1 MAKGQYHINDDN
13 RRLPCSAEHQC
24 KFASNAPHFDTPA
37 EADSWLELEALSR
50 HNYDM
55 ALDTFGEDGL
65 SPEIFE
71 TLGVTPWTLYS
82 RDPEN
87 YPYPGDPAELLEV
100 EPDKPTEVPQE
111 TPKVESTAN
120 LAGTIGNVSFIDI
133 DLNVPSPP
141 AGNAGAAEEP
151 AQPISMAT
159 LEEAIDNFHVVDID
173 IAPPPAPPVETE
185 QPAQEEPAEHGRD
198 SAGWLDP
205 DTGQFA
211 LDFDVSSMRIA
222 RPVYDLDDDRYWEPE
237 TDAERIKEA
246 LAYAGWDEKEVF
258 EVLEWR
264 RNMLEDL
271 EAEGND
277 VSEELKA
284 VEYSPL
290 TWITRNF
297 DKPLDEEEAER
308 AQKVWAETPQG
319 RGRVKMFETIDPL
332 GQDKDEADYGYV
344 VEFDIMSPYL
354 PEDGELL
361 SSLPQVPDGDENY
374 PFREPDAQFAGSVVR
389 EKDNSIT
396 KYLDAD
402 GYIAINVSPNSDTV
416 TQRSAIRRY
425 GSEEDA
431 VMYRAYRWD
440 AQEREQ
446 LRDVYEDLSQD
457 PENAHLELTAPQKD
471 ALNSLRKLQYQSV
484 AVSGVMDYYIR
495 NEQED
500 DKYNAL
506 VALQNRLGIEGDPT
520 DPYFANVIVEGLKSG
535 KYKMASDTLEPTL
548 DDIVPGDPEEDGVTP
563 RLRVLRGRSA
573 RGGSYT
579 DMAQAV
585 ARRSYLPNVST
596 TVNPADVSQAE
607 TLAAAFAGRATAR
620 RESLTYKRS
629 NMQDSS
635 LLNSANGFEEYWW
648 ESDDASRS
656 YDFVMTYKDES
667 GDTRFA
673 YAPQGNRE
681 GTLDVVHLPKEAT
694 FKDADGL
701 EYPDPYFLKA
711 ARAEYFFG
719 GAAFKPG
726 DLENIVVNDDSSTTS
741 KYDLKLW

>member
-1 MAKGQYHINDDN
+1 
-13 RRLPCSAEHQC
+13 
-24 KFASNAPHFDTPA
+24 
-37 EADSWLELEALSR
+37 
-50 HNYDM
+50 
-55 ALDTFGEDGL
+55 
-65 SPEIFE
+65 
-71 TLGVTPWTLYS
+71 
-82 RDPEN
+82 
-87 YPYPGDPAELLEV
+87 
-100 EPDKPTEVPQE
+100 
-111 TPKVESTAN
+111 
-120 LAGTIGNVSFIDI
+120 
-133 DLNVPSPP
+133 
-141 AGNAGAAEEP
+141 
-151 AQPISMAT
+151 
-159 LEEAIDNFHVVDID
+159 
-173 IAPPPAPPVETE
+173 
-185 QPAQEEPAEHGRD
+185 
-198 SAGWLDP
+198 
-205 DTGQFA
+205 
-211 LDFDVSSMRIA
+211 
-222 RPVYDLDDDRYWEPE
+222 
-237 TDAERIKEA
+237 
-246 LAYAGWDEKEVF
+246 
-258 EVLEWR
+258 
-264 RNMLEDL
+264 
-271 EAEGND
+271 
-277 VSEELKA
+277 
-284 VEYSPL
+284 
-290 TWITRNF
+290 
-297 DKPLDEEEAER
+297 
-308 AQKVWAETPQG
+308 
-319 RGRVKMFETIDPL
+319 
-332 GQDKDEADYGYV
+332 
-344 VEFDIMSPYL
+344 
-354 PEDGELL
+354 
-361 SSLPQVPDGDENY
+361 
-374 PFREPDAQFAGSVVR
+374 
-389 EKDNSIT
+389 
-396 KYLDAD
+396 
-402 GYIAINVSPNSDTV
+402 
-416 TQRSAIRRY
+416 
-425 GSEEDA
+425 
-431 VMYRAYRWD
+431 MYRAYRWD

-506 VALQNRLGIEGDPT
+506 VALQSRLGIEGDPT
-520 DPYFANVIVEGLKSG
+520 DPYFSNVIVEGLKSG

-548 DDIVPGDPEEDGVTP
+548 DDIVPGDPGEDGVTP

-585 ARRSYLPNVST
+585 SRRSYLPNVST

-620 RESLTYKRS
+620 QESLTYKRS

-635 LLNSANGFEEYWW
+635 LSNSANGFEEYWW

-673 YAPQGNRE
+673 YAPQGNHE

>member
-24 KFASNAPHFDTPA
+24 KFASNAPHFNTPA
-37 EADSWLELEALSR
+37 EADSWLEIESLSQ

-55 ALDTFGEDGL
+55 AIETFGEDGVP
-65 SPEIFE
+65 PELFE
-71 TLGVTPWTLYS
+71 TLGITPWTLYS

-87 YPYPGDPAELLEV
+87 YPYPGDPAELVTDEAE
-100 EPDKPTEVPQE
+100 EPAGASQE
-111 TPKVESTAN
+111 APKVESTATLTN
-120 LAGTIGNVSFIDI
+120 SIGNVSFIDI
-133 DLNVPSPP
+133 DLNVPP
-141 AGNAGAAEEP
+141 AKDTEKVEEP
-151 AQPISMAT
+151 SQPIPMAT
-159 LEEAIDNFHVVDID
+159 LEEAIDNFHIVGID
-173 IAPPPAPPVETE
+173 IAPPPAPPVEAE
-185 QPAQEEPAEHGRD
+185 QLSGEEPAEYGRD
-198 SAGWLDP
+198 SAGWIDP

-211 LDFDVSSMRIA
+211 LDFDVSSMRIE
-222 RPVYDLDDDRYWEPE
+222 RPIYSLDDDRYWEPE
-237 TDAERIKEA
+237 TDVDMVREA
-246 LAYAGWDEKEVF
+246 LMYAGWDDEDVD

-264 RNMLEDL
+264 RNMLSDL
-271 EAEGND
+271 EEEGQD
-277 VSEELKA
+277 VSEEMKA
-284 VEYSPL
+284 VGYSSL

-297 DKPLDEEEAER
+297 DKPLDEDEAEQAR
-308 AQKVWAETPQG
+308 KVWAETPQG

-332 GQDKDEADYGYV
+332 GQDKDETDSGYV
-344 VEFDIMSPYL
+344 MEFGIASPYI

-361 SSLPQVPDGDENY
+361 HSLPQTPDGDMNY
-374 PFREPDAQFAGSVVR
+374 PLREDGSQFAGSVVR
-389 EKDNSIT
+389 EKDKSIT
-396 KYLDAD
+396 KYIDD
-402 GYIAINVSPNSDTV
+402 GGYVAINISPYSDTV
-416 TQRSAIRRY
+416 TQRAAIRRY
-425 GSEEDA
+425 GSQEDA

-440 AQEREQ
+440 AREREQ

-506 VALQNRLGIEGDPT
+506 VALQSRLGIEGDPT
-520 DPYFANVIVEGLKSG
+520 DPYFSDVIVEGLKSG
-535 KYKMASDTLEPTL
+535 KYKMSSDTLEPTL
-548 DDIVPGDPEEDGVTP
+548 DDIVPGDPGEDGVTP

-585 ARRSYLPNVST
+585 SRRSYLPNVST

-620 RESLTYKRS
+620 QESLTYKRS

-635 LLNSANGFEEYWW
+635 LSNSANGFEEYWW

>member
-87 YPYPGDPAELLEV
+87 YPYPGDPAELVTDEV
-100 EPDKPTEVPQE
+100 EEPAGASQE
-111 TPKVESTAN
+111 APKVESTATLTN
-120 LAGTIGNVSFIDI
+120 SIGNVSFIDI
-133 DLNVPSPP
+133 DLNVPP
-141 AGNAGAAEEP
+141 AKDTEKVEEP
-151 AQPISMAT
+151 SQPIPMAT
-159 LEEAIDNFHVVDID
+159 LEEAIDNFHIVDID
-173 IAPPPAPPVETE
+173 IAPPPAPPVEAE
-185 QPAQEEPAEHGRD
+185 QLSGEEPAGYGRD

-211 LDFDVSSMRIA
+211 LDFDVSSMRIE
-222 RPVYDLDDDRYWEPE
+222 RPIYSLDDDRYWEPE
-237 TDAERIKEA
+237 TDVDMAREA
-246 LAYAGWDEKEVF
+246 LMYAGWDDEDVD

-264 RNMLEDL
+264 RNMLSDL
-271 EAEGND
+271 EEEGQD
-277 VSEELKA
+277 VSEEMKA
-284 VEYSPL
+284 VGYSSL

-297 DKPLDEEEAER
+297 DKPLDEDEAER
-308 AQKVWAETPQG
+308 ARKVWSDSPQG
-319 RGRVKMFETIDPL
+319 RGRVRMFETIDPL
-332 GQDKDEADYGYV
+332 GQDKDETDSGYV
-344 VEFDIMSPYL
+344 MEFGIASPYI

-361 SSLPQVPDGDENY
+361 HSLPQTPDGDTNY
-374 PFREPDAQFAGSVVR
+374 PLREDDSQFAGSVVR
-389 EKDNSIT
+389 EKDNSVT
-396 KYLDAD
+396 KYIDDD
-402 GYIAINVSPNSDTV
+402 GYVAININPHSDVV
-416 TQRSAIRRY
+416 TQRTAIRRY
-425 GSEEDA
+425 GSQEDA

-440 AQEREQ
+440 AREREQ
-446 LRDVYEDLSQD
+446 LRGVYEELSQN

-506 VALQNRLGIEGDPT
+506 VALQSRLGIEGDPT
-520 DPYFANVIVEGLKSG
+520 DPYFSDVIVEGLKSG

-548 DDIVPGDPEEDGVTP
+548 DDIVPGDPGEDGVTP

-585 ARRSYLPNVST
+585 SRRSYLPNVST

-620 RESLTYKRS
+620 QESLTYKRS

-635 LLNSANGFEEYWW
+635 LSNSANGFEEYWW

-673 YAPQGNRE
+673 YAPQGNHE

>member
-24 KFASNAPHFDTPA
+24 KFASNAPHFNTPA
-37 EADSWLELEALSR
+37 EADSWLEIESLSQ

-55 ALDTFGEDGL
+55 AIETFGEDGVP
-65 SPEIFE
+65 PELFE
-71 TLGVTPWTLYS
+71 ALGITPWTLYS

-87 YPYPGDPAELLEV
+87 YPYPGDPAELVTDEAE
-100 EPDKPTEVPQE
+100 EPAGASQE
-111 TPKVESTAN
+111 APKVESTATLTN
-120 LAGTIGNVSFIDI
+120 SIGNVSFIDI
-133 DLNVPSPP
+133 DLNVPP
-141 AGNAGAAEEP
+141 AKDTEKVEEP
-151 AQPISMAT
+151 SQPIPMAT
-159 LEEAIDNFHVVDID
+159 LEEAIDNFHIVGID
-173 IAPPPAPPVETE
+173 IAPPPAPPVEAE
-185 QPAQEEPAEHGRD
+185 QLSGEEPAEYGRD
-198 SAGWLDP
+198 SAGWIDP

-211 LDFDVSSMRIA
+211 LDFDVSSMRIE
-222 RPVYDLDDDRYWEPE
+222 RPIYSLDDDRYWEPE
-237 TDAERIKEA
+237 TDVDMVREA
-246 LAYAGWDEKEVF
+246 LMYAGWNDEDVD

-264 RNMLEDL
+264 RNMLSDL
-271 EAEGND
+271 EEEGQD
-277 VSEELKA
+277 VSEEMKA
-284 VEYSPL
+284 VGYSSL

-308 AQKVWAETPQG
+308 ARKVWSESPQG
-319 RGRVKMFETIDPL
+319 RGRVRMFETIDPL
-332 GQDKDEADYGYV
+332 GQDKDETDSGYV
-344 VEFDIMSPYL
+344 MEFGIASPYI

-361 SSLPQVPDGDENY
+361 HSLPQTPDGDMNY
-374 PFREPDAQFAGSVVR
+374 PIREDGSQFAGSVIR
-389 EKDNSIT
+389 EKDNSVT
-396 KYLDAD
+396 KYINDD
-402 GYIAINVSPNSDTV
+402 GYVAININPHSDTV
-416 TQRSAIRRY
+416 TQRTAIRRY
-425 GSEEDA
+425 GSQEDA

-440 AQEREQ
+440 AREREQ
-446 LRDVYEDLSQD
+446 LRGVYEELSQN

-506 VALQNRLGIEGDPT
+506 VALQSRLGIEGDPT
-520 DPYFANVIVEGLKSG
+520 DPYFSDVIVEGLKSG
-535 KYKMASDTLEPTL
+535 KYKMTSDTLEPTL

-585 ARRSYLPNVST
+585 SRRSYLPNVST

-620 RESLTYKRS
+620 QESLTYKRS

-635 LLNSANGFEEYWW
+635 LSNSANGFEEYWW

>member
-24 KFASNAPHFDTPA
+24 KFASNAPHFNTPA

-87 YPYPGDPAELLEV
+87 YPYPGDPAELVTDEV
-100 EPDKPTEVPQE
+100 EEPAGASQE
-111 TPKVESTAN
+111 APKVESTATLTN
-120 LAGTIGNVSFIDI
+120 SIGNVSFIDI
-133 DLNVPSPP
+133 DLNVPP
-141 AGNAGAAEEP
+141 AKDTEKVEEP
-151 AQPISMAT
+151 SQPIPMAT
-159 LEEAIDNFHVVDID
+159 LEEAIDNFHIVDID
-173 IAPPPAPPVETE
+173 IAPPPAPPVEAE
-185 QPAQEEPAEHGRD
+185 QLSGEEPAGYGRD

-211 LDFDVSSMRIA
+211 LDFDVSSMRIE
-222 RPVYDLDDDRYWEPE
+222 RPIYSLDDDRYWEPE
-237 TDAERIKEA
+237 TDVDMVRGA
-246 LAYAGWDEKEVF
+246 LMYAGWDDEDVD

-264 RNMLEDL
+264 RNMLSDL
-271 EAEGND
+271 EEEGQD
-277 VSEELKA
+277 VSEEMKA
-284 VEYSPL
+284 VGYSSL

-297 DKPLDEEEAER
+297 DKPLDEDEAER
-308 AQKVWAETPQG
+308 ARKVWSDSPQG
-319 RGRVKMFETIDPL
+319 RGRVEMFETIDPL
-332 GQDKDEADYGYV
+332 GQDKDETDSGYV
-344 VEFDIMSPYL
+344 MEFGIASPYI

-361 SSLPQVPDGDENY
+361 HSLPQTPDGDMNY
-374 PFREPDAQFAGSVVR
+374 PLREDDSQFAGSVVR
-389 EKDNSIT
+389 EKDKSIT
-396 KYLDAD
+396 KYIDD
-402 GYIAINVSPNSDTV
+402 GGYVAININPHSDVV
-416 TQRSAIRRY
+416 TQRTAIRRY
-425 GSEEDA
+425 GSQEDA

-440 AQEREQ
+440 AREREQ
-446 LRDVYEDLSQD
+446 LRDVYEDLSQN

-484 AVSGVMDYYIR
+484 AVSGVMDYYIQ

-520 DPYFANVIVEGLKSG
+520 DPYFANVIVDGLKSG
-535 KYKMASDTLEPTL
+535 KYKMASDTFEPTL
-548 DDIVPGDPEEDGVTP
+548 DDIVPGNPEEDGVTP

-579 DMAQAV
+579 DMAKAV

-607 TLAAAFAGRATAR
+607 TLVAAFAGRATAR
-620 RESLTYKRS
+620 QESLTYKRS

-635 LLNSANGFEEYWW
+635 LSNSANGFEEYWW

>member
-1 MAKGQYHINDDN
+1 MAKGQYHINNDN

-24 KFASNAPHFDTPA
+24 KFASNAPHFNTPA

-87 YPYPGDPAELLEV
+87 YSYPGDPAELVTDEV
-100 EPDKPTEVPQE
+100 EEPAGASQE
-111 TPKVESTAN
+111 APKVESTAT
-120 LAGTIGNVSFIDI
+120 LANSIGNVSFIDI
-133 DLNVPSPP
+133 DLNVPPVKDTEKV
-141 AGNAGAAEEP
+141 EEP
-151 AQPISMAT
+151 SQPIPMAT
-159 LEEAIDNFHVVDID
+159 LEEAIDNFHIVDIN
-173 IAPPPAPPVETE
+173 IAPPPAPPVEAE
-185 QPAQEEPAEHGRD
+185 QLSGEEPAEYGRG
-198 SAGWLDP
+198 SAGWIDP

-211 LDFDVSSMRIA
+211 LDFDVSSMRIE
-222 RPVYDLDDDRYWEPE
+222 RPIYSLDDDRYWEPE
-237 TDAERIKEA
+237 TDVDMVREA
-246 LAYAGWDEKEVF
+246 LMYAGWDDEDVD

-264 RNMLEDL
+264 RNMLSDL
-271 EAEGND
+271 EEEGQD
-277 VSEELKA
+277 VSEEMKA
-284 VEYSPL
+284 VGYSSL

-297 DKPLDEEEAER
+297 DKPLDEDEAEQAR
-308 AQKVWAETPQG
+308 KVWAETPQG

-332 GQDKDEADYGYV
+332 GQDKDETDSGYV
-344 VEFDIMSPYL
+344 MEFGIASPYI

-361 SSLPQVPDGDENY
+361 HSLPQTPDGDMNY
-374 PFREPDAQFAGSVVR
+374 PLREDGSQFAGSVVR
-389 EKDNSIT
+389 EKDKSIT
-396 KYLDAD
+396 KYIDD
-402 GYIAINVSPNSDTV
+402 GGYVAININPHSDVV
-416 TQRSAIRRY
+416 TQRTAIRRY
-425 GSEEDA
+425 GSQEDA

-440 AQEREQ
+440 AREREQ
-446 LRDVYEDLSQD
+446 LRGVYEELSQN

-620 RESLTYKRS
+620 QESLTYKRS

>member
-13 RRLPCSAEHQC
+13 RQLPCSAEHQC
-24 KFASNAPHFDTPA
+24 KFASNAPHFNTPA

-87 YPYPGDPAELLEV
+87 YPYPGDPAELVTDEV
-100 EPDKPTEVPQE
+100 EEPAGASQE
-111 TPKVESTAN
+111 APKVESTATLTN
-120 LAGTIGNVSFIDI
+120 SIGNVSFIDI
-133 DLNVPSPP
+133 DLNVPP
-141 AGNAGAAEEP
+141 AKDTEKVEEP
-151 AQPISMAT
+151 SQPIPMAT
-159 LEEAIDNFHVVDID
+159 LEEAIDNFHIVDID
-173 IAPPPAPPVETE
+173 IAPPPAPPVEAE
-185 QPAQEEPAEHGRD
+185 QLSGEEPAGYGRD

-211 LDFDVSSMRIA
+211 LDFDVSSMRIE
-222 RPVYDLDDDRYWEPE
+222 RPIYSLDDDRYWEPE
-237 TDAERIKEA
+237 TDVDMAREA
-246 LAYAGWDEKEVF
+246 LMYAGWDDEDVD

-264 RNMLEDL
+264 RNMLSDL
-271 EAEGND
+271 EEEGQD
-277 VSEELKA
+277 VSEEMKA
-284 VEYSPL
+284 VGYSSL

-297 DKPLDEEEAER
+297 DKPLDEDEAEQAR
-308 AQKVWAETPQG
+308 KVWAETPQG

-332 GQDKDEADYGYV
+332 GQDKDETDSGYV
-344 VEFDIMSPYL
+344 MEFGIASPYI

-361 SSLPQVPDGDENY
+361 HSLPQTPDGDMNY
-374 PFREPDAQFAGSVVR
+374 PLREDGSQFAGSVVR
-389 EKDNSIT
+389 EKDKSIT
-396 KYLDAD
+396 KYIDD
-402 GYIAINVSPNSDTV
+402 GGYVAINISPYSDTV
-416 TQRSAIRRY
+416 TQRAAIRRY
-425 GSEEDA
+425 GSQEDA

-440 AQEREQ
+440 AREREQ
-446 LRDVYEDLSQD
+446 LRDVYEDLSQN

-506 VALQNRLGIEGDPT
+506 VALQSRLGIEGDPT
-520 DPYFANVIVEGLKSG
+520 DLYFSDVIVEGLKSG

-548 DDIVPGDPEEDGVTP
+548 DDIVPGDPGEDGVTP

-585 ARRSYLPNVST
+585 SRRSYLPNVST

-620 RESLTYKRS
+620 QESLTYKRS

-635 LLNSANGFEEYWW
+635 LSNSANGFEEYWW

>member
-1 MAKGQYHINDDN
+1 MAKGQYHINNDN

-87 YPYPGDPAELLEV
+87 YPYPGDPAELVTDEV
-100 EPDKPTEVPQE
+100 GEPAGASQE
-111 TPKVESTAN
+111 APKVESTATLTN
-120 LAGTIGNVSFIDI
+120 SIGNVSFIDI
-133 DLNVPSPP
+133 DLNVPP
-141 AGNAGAAEEP
+141 AKDTEKVEEP
-151 AQPISMAT
+151 SQPIPMAT
-159 LEEAIDNFHVVDID
+159 LEEAIDNFHIVDID
-173 IAPPPAPPVETE
+173 IAPPPAPPVEAE
-185 QPAQEEPAEHGRD
+185 QLSGEEPAGYGRD

-211 LDFDVSSMRIA
+211 LDFDVSSMRIE
-222 RPVYDLDDDRYWEPE
+222 RPIYSLDDDRYWEPE
-237 TDAERIKEA
+237 TDVDMVREA
-246 LAYAGWDEKEVF
+246 LMYAGWDDEDVD

-264 RNMLEDL
+264 RNMLSDL
-271 EAEGND
+271 EEEGQD
-277 VSEELKA
+277 VSEEMKA
-284 VEYSPL
+284 VGYSSL

-297 DKPLDEEEAER
+297 DKPLDEDEAER
-308 AQKVWAETPQG
+308 ARKVWSDSPQG
-319 RGRVKMFETIDPL
+319 RGRVRMFETIDPL
-332 GQDKDEADYGYV
+332 GQDKDETDSGYV
-344 VEFDIMSPYL
+344 MEFGIASPYI

-361 SSLPQVPDGDENY
+361 HSLPQTPDGDMNY
-374 PFREPDAQFAGSVVR
+374 PLREDDSQFAGSVVR
-389 EKDNSIT
+389 EKDNSVT
-396 KYLDAD
+396 KYIDDD
-402 GYIAINVSPNSDTV
+402 GYVAININPHSDVV
-416 TQRSAIRRY
+416 TQRTAIRRY
-425 GSEEDA
+425 GSQEDA

-440 AQEREQ
+440 AREREQ
-446 LRDVYEDLSQD
+446 LRDVYEDLSQN

-506 VALQNRLGIEGDPT
+506 VALQSRLGIEGDPT
-520 DPYFANVIVEGLKSG
+520 DPYFSDVIVEGLKSG

-548 DDIVPGDPEEDGVTP
+548 DDIVRGNPEEDGVTP
-563 RLRVLRGRSA
+563 RLRALRGRSA

-585 ARRSYLPNVST
+585 SRRSYLPNVST

-620 RESLTYKRS
+620 QESLTYKRS

-635 LLNSANGFEEYWW
+635 LSNSANGFEEYWW

>member
-1 MAKGQYHINDDN
+1 
-13 RRLPCSAEHQC
+13 
-24 KFASNAPHFDTPA
+24 
-37 EADSWLELEALSR
+37 
-50 HNYDM
+50 M

-87 YPYPGDPAELLEV
+87 YPYPGDPAELVTDEV
-100 EPDKPTEVPQE
+100 EEPAGASQE
-111 TPKVESTAN
+111 APKVESTATLTN
-120 LAGTIGNVSFIDI
+120 SIGNVSFIDI
-133 DLNVPSPP
+133 DLNVPP
-141 AGNAGAAEEP
+141 AKDTEKVEEP
-151 AQPISMAT
+151 SQPIPMAT
-159 LEEAIDNFHVVDID
+159 LEEAIDNFHIVDID
-173 IAPPPAPPVETE
+173 IAPPPAPPVEAE
-185 QPAQEEPAEHGRD
+185 QLSGEEPAGYGRD

-211 LDFDVSSMRIA
+211 LDFDVSSMRIE
-222 RPVYDLDDDRYWEPE
+222 RPIYSLDDDRYWEPE
-237 TDAERIKEA
+237 TDVDMVREA
-246 LAYAGWDEKEVF
+246 LMYAGWDDEDVD

-264 RNMLEDL
+264 RNMLSDL
-271 EAEGND
+271 EEEGQD
-277 VSEELKA
+277 VSEEMKA
-284 VEYSPL
+284 VGYSSL

-297 DKPLDEEEAER
+297 DKPLDEDEAER
-308 AQKVWAETPQG
+308 ARKVWSDSPQG
-319 RGRVKMFETIDPL
+319 RGRVEMFETIDPL
-332 GQDKDEADYGYV
+332 GQDKDETDSGYV
-344 VEFDIMSPYL
+344 MEFGIASPYI

-361 SSLPQVPDGDENY
+361 HSLPQTPDGDMNY
-374 PFREPDAQFAGSVVR
+374 PLREDDSQFAGSVVR
-389 EKDNSIT
+389 EKDKSIT
-396 KYLDAD
+396 KYIDD
-402 GYIAINVSPNSDTV
+402 GGYVAININPHSDVV
-416 TQRSAIRRY
+416 TQRTAIRRY
-425 GSEEDA
+425 GSQEDA

-440 AQEREQ
+440 AREREQ
-446 LRDVYEDLSQD
+446 LRDVYEDLSQN

-484 AVSGVMDYYIR
+484 AVSGVMDYYIQ

-520 DPYFANVIVEGLKSG
+520 DPYFANVIVDGLKSG
-535 KYKMASDTLEPTL
+535 KYKMASDTFEPTL
-548 DDIVPGDPEEDGVTP
+548 DDIVPGNPEEDGVTP

-579 DMAQAV
+579 DMAKAV

-607 TLAAAFAGRATAR
+607 TLVAAFAGRATAR
-620 RESLTYKRS
+620 QESLTYKRS

-635 LLNSANGFEEYWW
+635 LSNSANGFEEYWW

>member
-24 KFASNAPHFDTPA
+24 KFASNAPHFNTPA

-87 YPYPGDPAELLEV
+87 YPYPGDPAELVTDEV
-100 EPDKPTEVPQE
+100 EEPAGASQE
-111 TPKVESTAN
+111 APKVESTATLTN
-120 LAGTIGNVSFIDI
+120 SIGNVSFIDI
-133 DLNVPSPP
+133 DLNVPP
-141 AGNAGAAEEP
+141 AKDTEKVEEP
-151 AQPISMAT
+151 SQPIPMAT
-159 LEEAIDNFHVVDID
+159 LEEAIDNFHIVDID
-173 IAPPPAPPVETE
+173 IAPPPAPPVEAE
-185 QPAQEEPAEHGRD
+185 QLSGEEPAGYGRD

-211 LDFDVSSMRIA
+211 LDFDVSSMRIE
-222 RPVYDLDDDRYWEPE
+222 RPIYSLDDDRYWEPE
-237 TDAERIKEA
+237 TDVDMAREA
-246 LAYAGWDEKEVF
+246 LMYAGWDDEDVD

-264 RNMLEDL
+264 RNMLSDL
-271 EAEGND
+271 EEEGQD
-277 VSEELKA
+277 VSEEMKA
-284 VEYSPL
+284 VGYSSL

-297 DKPLDEEEAER
+297 DKPLDEDEAER
-308 AQKVWAETPQG
+308 ARKVWSDSPQG
-319 RGRVKMFETIDPL
+319 RGRVRMFETIDPL
-332 GQDKDEADYGYV
+332 GQDKDETDSGYV
-344 VEFDIMSPYL
+344 MEFGIASPYI

-361 SSLPQVPDGDENY
+361 HSLPQTPDGDTNY
-374 PFREPDAQFAGSVVR
+374 PLREDDSQFAGSVVR
-389 EKDNSIT
+389 EKDNSVT
-396 KYLDAD
+396 KYIDDD
-402 GYIAINVSPNSDTV
+402 GYVAININPHSDVV
-416 TQRSAIRRY
+416 TQRTAIRRY
-425 GSEEDA
+425 GSQEDA

-440 AQEREQ
+440 AREREQ
-446 LRDVYEDLSQD
+446 LRGVYEELSQN

-520 DPYFANVIVEGLKSG
+520 DPYFTNVIVDGLKSG

-620 RESLTYKRS
+620 QESLTYKRS

-635 LLNSANGFEEYWW
+635 LSNSANGFEEYWW

>member
-1 MAKGQYHINDDN
+1 MAKGQYHINNDN

-24 KFASNAPHFDTPA
+24 KFASNAPHFNTPA
-37 EADSWLELEALSR
+37 EADSWLEIESLSQ

-55 ALDTFGEDGL
+55 AIETFGEDGVP
-65 SPEIFE
+65 PELFE
-71 TLGVTPWTLYS
+71 TLGITPWTLYS

-87 YPYPGDPAELLEV
+87 YPYPGDPAELVTDETE
-100 EPDKPTEVPQE
+100 EPAGASQE
-111 TPKVESTAN
+111 APKVESTATLTN
-120 LAGTIGNVSFIDI
+120 SIGNVSFIDI
-133 DLNVPSPP
+133 DLNVPP
-141 AGNAGAAEEP
+141 AKDTEKVEEP
-151 AQPISMAT
+151 SQPIPMAT
-159 LEEAIDNFHVVDID
+159 LEEAIDNFHIVDID
-173 IAPPPAPPVETE
+173 IAPPPAPPVEAE
-185 QPAQEEPAEHGRD
+185 QLSGEEPAEYGRD
-198 SAGWLDP
+198 SAGWIDP

-211 LDFDVSSMRIA
+211 LDFDVSSMRIE
-222 RPVYDLDDDRYWEPE
+222 RPIYSLDDDRYWEPE
-237 TDAERIKEA
+237 TDVDMVREA
-246 LAYAGWDEKEVF
+246 LMYAGWDDEDVD

-264 RNMLEDL
+264 RNMLSDL
-271 EAEGND
+271 EEEGQD
-277 VSEELKA
+277 VSEEMKA
-284 VEYSPL
+284 VGYSSL

-297 DKPLDEEEAER
+297 DKPLDDEEAER
-308 AQKVWAETPQG
+308 ARKVWSESPQG
-319 RGRVKMFETIDPL
+319 RGRVRMFETIDPL
-332 GQDKDEADYGYV
+332 GQDKDETDSGYV
-344 VEFDIMSPYL
+344 MEFGIASPYI

-361 SSLPQVPDGDENY
+361 HSLPQTPDGDMNY
-374 PFREPDAQFAGSVVR
+374 PLREDDSQFAGSVVR
-389 EKDNSIT
+389 EKDKSIT
-396 KYLDAD
+396 KYIDD
-402 GYIAINVSPNSDTV
+402 GGYVAININPHSDAV
-416 TQRSAIRRY
+416 TQRTAIRRY
-425 GSEEDA
+425 GSQEDA

-440 AQEREQ
+440 AREREQ
-446 LRDVYEDLSQD
+446 LRGVYEELSQN

-520 DPYFANVIVEGLKSG
+520 DPYFSDVIVEGLKSG

-548 DDIVPGDPEEDGVTP
+548 DDIVPGDPGEDGVTP

-620 RESLTYKRS
+620 QESLTYKRS

-635 LLNSANGFEEYWW
+635 LSNSANGFEEYWW

>member
-24 KFASNAPHFDTPA
+24 KFASNAPHFNTPA

-87 YPYPGDPAELLEV
+87 YPYPGDPAELVTDEV
-100 EPDKPTEVPQE
+100 EEPAGASQE
-111 TPKVESTAN
+111 APKVESTATLTN
-120 LAGTIGNVSFIDI
+120 SIGNVSFIDI
-133 DLNVPSPP
+133 DLNVPP
-141 AGNAGAAEEP
+141 AKDTEKVEEP
-151 AQPISMAT
+151 SQPIPMAT
-159 LEEAIDNFHVVDID
+159 LEEAIDNFHIVDID
-173 IAPPPAPPVETE
+173 IAPPPAPPVEAE
-185 QPAQEEPAEHGRD
+185 QLSGEEPAGYGRD

-211 LDFDVSSMRIA
+211 LDFDVSSMRIE
-222 RPVYDLDDDRYWEPE
+222 RPIYSLDDDRYWEPE
-237 TDAERIKEA
+237 TDVDMAREA
-246 LAYAGWDEKEVF
+246 LMYAGWDDEDVD

-264 RNMLEDL
+264 RNMLSDL
-271 EAEGND
+271 EEEGQD
-277 VSEELKA
+277 VSEEMKA
-284 VEYSPL
+284 VGYSSL

-297 DKPLDEEEAER
+297 DKPLDEDEAEQAR
-308 AQKVWAETPQG
+308 KVWAETPQG

-332 GQDKDEADYGYV
+332 GQDKDETDSGYV
-344 VEFDIMSPYL
+344 MEFGIASPYI

-361 SSLPQVPDGDENY
+361 HSLPQTPDGDMNY
-374 PFREPDAQFAGSVVR
+374 PLREDGSQFAGSVVR
-389 EKDNSIT
+389 EKDKSIT
-396 KYLDAD
+396 KYIDD
-402 GYIAINVSPNSDTV
+402 GGYVAININPHSDTV
-416 TQRSAIRRY
+416 TQRAAIRRY
-425 GSEEDA
+425 GSQEDA

-440 AQEREQ
+440 AREREQ
-446 LRDVYEDLSQD
+446 LRDVYEDLSQN

-484 AVSGVMDYYIR
+484 AVSGVMDYYIQ
-495 NEQED
+495 NEQEG

-520 DPYFANVIVEGLKSG
+520 DPYFSDVIVEGLKSG

-548 DDIVPGDPEEDGVTP
+548 DDIVPGNPEEDGVTP

-579 DMAQAV
+579 DMAKAV

-620 RESLTYKRS
+620 QESLTYKRS

-635 LLNSANGFEEYWW
+635 LSNSANGFEEYWW

>member
-1 MAKGQYHINDDN
+1 MAKGQYHINNDN

-24 KFASNAPHFDTPA
+24 KFASNAPHFNTPA
-37 EADSWLELEALSR
+37 EADSWLEIESLSQ

-55 ALDTFGEDGL
+55 AIETFGEDGVP
-65 SPEIFE
+65 PELFE
-71 TLGVTPWTLYS
+71 TLGITPWTLYS

-87 YPYPGDPAELLEV
+87 YPYPGDPAELVTDEV
-100 EPDKPTEVPQE
+100 EEPAGASQE
-111 TPKVESTAN
+111 APKVESTAT
-120 LAGTIGNVSFIDI
+120 LANSIGNVSFIDI
-133 DLNVPSPP
+133 DLNVPPVKDTEKV
-141 AGNAGAAEEP
+141 EEP
-151 AQPISMAT
+151 SQPIPMAT
-159 LEEAIDNFHVVDID
+159 LEEAIDNFHIVDIN
-173 IAPPPAPPVETE
+173 IAPPPAPPVEAE
-185 QPAQEEPAEHGRD
+185 QLSGEEPAEYGRD
-198 SAGWLDP
+198 SAGWIDP

-211 LDFDVSSMRIA
+211 LDFDVSSMRIE
-222 RPVYDLDDDRYWEPE
+222 RPIYSLDDDRYWEPE
-237 TDAERIKEA
+237 TDVDMVREA
-246 LAYAGWDEKEVF
+246 LMYAGWDDEDVD

-264 RNMLEDL
+264 RNMLSDL
-271 EAEGND
+271 EEEGQD
-277 VSEELKA
+277 VSEEMKA
-284 VEYSPL
+284 VGYSSL

-297 DKPLDEEEAER
+297 DKPLDEDEAER
-308 AQKVWAETPQG
+308 ARKVWSDSPQG
-319 RGRVKMFETIDPL
+319 RGRVRMFETIDPL
-332 GQDKDEADYGYV
+332 GQDKDETDSGYV
-344 VEFDIMSPYL
+344 MEFGIASPYI

-361 SSLPQVPDGDENY
+361 HSLPQTPDGDTNY
-374 PFREPDAQFAGSVVR
+374 PLREDDSQFAGSVVR
-389 EKDNSIT
+389 EKDNSVT
-396 KYLDAD
+396 KYIDDD
-402 GYIAINVSPNSDTV
+402 GYVTININPHSDVV
-416 TQRSAIRRY
+416 TQRTAIRRY
-425 GSEEDA
+425 GSQEDA

-440 AQEREQ
+440 VREREQ
-446 LRDVYEDLSQD
+446 LRGVYEELSQN

-620 RESLTYKRS
+620 QESLTYKRS

>member
-1 MAKGQYHINDDN
+1 
-13 RRLPCSAEHQC
+13 
-24 KFASNAPHFDTPA
+24 
-37 EADSWLELEALSR
+37 
-50 HNYDM
+50 
-55 ALDTFGEDGL
+55 
-65 SPEIFE
+65 
-71 TLGVTPWTLYS
+71 
-82 RDPEN
+82 
-87 YPYPGDPAELLEV
+87 
-100 EPDKPTEVPQE
+100 
-111 TPKVESTAN
+111 
-120 LAGTIGNVSFIDI
+120 
-133 DLNVPSPP
+133 
-141 AGNAGAAEEP
+141 
-151 AQPISMAT
+151 
-159 LEEAIDNFHVVDID
+159 
-173 IAPPPAPPVETE
+173 
-185 QPAQEEPAEHGRD
+185 
-198 SAGWLDP
+198 
-205 DTGQFA
+205 
-211 LDFDVSSMRIA
+211 
-222 RPVYDLDDDRYWEPE
+222 
-237 TDAERIKEA
+237 
-246 LAYAGWDEKEVF
+246 
-258 EVLEWR
+258 
-264 RNMLEDL
+264 
-271 EAEGND
+271 
-277 VSEELKA
+277 
-284 VEYSPL
+284 
-290 TWITRNF
+290 
-297 DKPLDEEEAER
+297 
-308 AQKVWAETPQG
+308 
-319 RGRVKMFETIDPL
+319 
-332 GQDKDEADYGYV
+332 
-344 VEFDIMSPYL
+344 
-354 PEDGELL
+354 
-361 SSLPQVPDGDENY
+361 
-374 PFREPDAQFAGSVVR
+374 
-389 EKDNSIT
+389 
-396 KYLDAD
+396 
-402 GYIAINVSPNSDTV
+402 
-416 TQRSAIRRY
+416 
-425 GSEEDA
+425 
-431 VMYRAYRWD
+431 MYRAYRWD

-446 LRDVYEDLSQD
+446 LRDVYEDLSQN

-620 RESLTYKRS
+620 QESLTYKRS

>member
-24 KFASNAPHFDTPA
+24 KFASNAPHFNTPA

-87 YPYPGDPAELLEV
+87 YPYPGDPAELVTDEV
-100 EPDKPTEVPQE
+100 EEPAGASQE
-111 TPKVESTAN
+111 APKVESTATLTN
-120 LAGTIGNVSFIDI
+120 SIGNVSFIDI
-133 DLNVPSPP
+133 DLNVPP
-141 AGNAGAAEEP
+141 AKDTEKVEEP
-151 AQPISMAT
+151 SQPIPMAT
-159 LEEAIDNFHVVDID
+159 LEEAIDNFHIVDID
-173 IAPPPAPPVETE
+173 IAPPPAPPVEAE
-185 QPAQEEPAEHGRD
+185 QLSGEEPAGYGRD

-211 LDFDVSSMRIA
+211 LDFDVSSMRIE
-222 RPVYDLDDDRYWEPE
+222 RPIYSLDDDRYWEPE
-237 TDAERIKEA
+237 TDVDMVREA
-246 LAYAGWDEKEVF
+246 LMYAGWDDEDVD

-264 RNMLEDL
+264 RNMLSDL
-271 EAEGND
+271 EEEGQD
-277 VSEELKA
+277 VSEEMKA
-284 VEYSPL
+284 VGYSSL

-297 DKPLDEEEAER
+297 DKPLDEDEAER
-308 AQKVWAETPQG
+308 ARKVWSDSPQG
-319 RGRVKMFETIDPL
+319 RGRVRMFETIDPL
-332 GQDKDEADYGYV
+332 GQDKDETDSGYV
-344 VEFDIMSPYL
+344 MEFGIASPYI

-361 SSLPQVPDGDENY
+361 HSLPQTPDGDTNY
-374 PFREPDAQFAGSVVR
+374 PLREDDSQFAGSVVR
-389 EKDNSIT
+389 EKDNSVT
-396 KYLDAD
+396 KYIDDD
-402 GYIAINVSPNSDTV
+402 GYVAININPHSDVV
-416 TQRSAIRRY
+416 TQRTAIRRY
-425 GSEEDA
+425 GSQEDA

-440 AQEREQ
+440 AREREQ
-446 LRDVYEDLSQD
+446 LRGVYEELSQN

-620 RESLTYKRS
+620 QESLTYKRS

>member
-1 MAKGQYHINDDN
+1 MAKGQYHINNDN

-24 KFASNAPHFDTPA
+24 KFASNAPHFNTPA
-37 EADSWLELEALSR
+37 EADSWLEIESLSQ

-55 ALDTFGEDGL
+55 AIETFGEDGVP
-65 SPEIFE
+65 PELFE
-71 TLGVTPWTLYS
+71 TLGITPWTLYS

-87 YPYPGDPAELLEV
+87 YPYPGDPAELVTDEV
-100 EPDKPTEVPQE
+100 EEPAGASQE
-111 TPKVESTAN
+111 APKVESTAT
-120 LAGTIGNVSFIDI
+120 LANSIGNVSFIDI
-133 DLNVPSPP
+133 DLNVPPVKDTEKV
-141 AGNAGAAEEP
+141 EEP
-151 AQPISMAT
+151 SQPIPMAT
-159 LEEAIDNFHVVDID
+159 LEEAIDNFHIVDIN
-173 IAPPPAPPVETE
+173 IAPPPAPPVEAE
-185 QPAQEEPAEHGRD
+185 QLSGEEPAEYGRD
-198 SAGWLDP
+198 SAGWIDP

-211 LDFDVSSMRIA
+211 LDFDVSSMRIE
-222 RPVYDLDDDRYWEPE
+222 RPIYSLDDDRYWEPE
-237 TDAERIKEA
+237 TDVDMVREA
-246 LAYAGWDEKEVF
+246 LMYAGWDDEDVD

-264 RNMLEDL
+264 RNMLSDL
-271 EAEGND
+271 EEEGQD
-277 VSEELKA
+277 VSEEMKA
-284 VEYSPL
+284 VGYSSL

-297 DKPLDEEEAER
+297 DKPLDEDEAER
-308 AQKVWAETPQG
+308 ARKVWSDSPQG
-319 RGRVKMFETIDPL
+319 RGRVRMFETIDPL
-332 GQDKDEADYGYV
+332 GQDKDETDSGYV
-344 VEFDIMSPYL
+344 MEFGIASPYI

-361 SSLPQVPDGDENY
+361 HSLPQTPDGDMNY
-374 PFREPDAQFAGSVVR
+374 PLREDDSQFAGSVVR
-389 EKDNSIT
+389 EKDKSIT
-396 KYLDAD
+396 KYIDD
-402 GYIAINVSPNSDTV
+402 GGYVAININPHSDVV
-416 TQRSAIRRY
+416 TQRTAIRRY
-425 GSEEDA
+425 GSQEDA

-440 AQEREQ
+440 AREREQ
-446 LRDVYEDLSQD
+446 LRDVYEDLSQN

-484 AVSGVMDYYIR
+484 AVSGVMDYYIQ

-520 DPYFANVIVEGLKSG
+520 DPYFANVIVDGLKSG
-535 KYKMASDTLEPTL
+535 KYKMASDTFEPTL
-548 DDIVPGDPEEDGVTP
+548 DDIVPGNPEEDGVTP

-579 DMAQAV
+579 DMAKAV

-607 TLAAAFAGRATAR
+607 TLVAAFAGRATAR
-620 RESLTYKRS
+620 QESLTYKRS

-635 LLNSANGFEEYWW
+635 LSNSANGFEEYWW

-673 YAPQGNRE
+673 YAPQGNHE

>member
-1 MAKGQYHINDDN
+1 MAKGQYHINNDN

-24 KFASNAPHFDTPA
+24 KFASNAPHFNTPA
-37 EADSWLELEALSR
+37 EADSWLEIESLSQ

-55 ALDTFGEDGL
+55 AIETFGEDGVP
-65 SPEIFE
+65 PELFE
-71 TLGVTPWTLYS
+71 TLGITPWTLYS

-87 YPYPGDPAELLEV
+87 YPYPGDPAELVTDEV
-100 EPDKPTEVPQE
+100 EEPAGASQE
-111 TPKVESTAN
+111 APKVESTATLTN
-120 LAGTIGNVSFIDI
+120 SIGNVSFIDI
-133 DLNVPSPP
+133 DLNVPP
-141 AGNAGAAEEP
+141 AKDTEKAEEP
-151 AQPISMAT
+151 SQPIPMAT
-159 LEEAIDNFHVVDID
+159 LEEAIDNFHIVDID
-173 IAPPPAPPVETE
+173 IAPPPAPPVEAE
-185 QPAQEEPAEHGRD
+185 QLSGEEPAEYGRD

-211 LDFDVSSMRIA
+211 LDFDVSSMRIE
-222 RPVYDLDDDRYWEPE
+222 RPIYSLDDDRYWEPE
-237 TDAERIKEA
+237 TDVDMVREA
-246 LAYAGWDEKEVF
+246 LMYAGWDDEDVD

-264 RNMLEDL
+264 RNMLSDL
-271 EAEGND
+271 EEEGQD
-277 VSEELKA
+277 VSEEMKA
-284 VEYSPL
+284 VGYSSL

-297 DKPLDEEEAER
+297 DKPLDEDEAEQAR
-308 AQKVWAETPQG
+308 KVWSESPQG

-332 GQDKDEADYGYV
+332 GQDKDETDSGYV
-344 VEFDIMSPYL
+344 MEFGIASPYI
-354 PEDGELL
+354 PEDSELL
-361 SSLPQVPDGDENY
+361 HSLPQTPDGDMNY
-374 PFREPDAQFAGSVVR
+374 PLREDGSQFAGSVVR
-389 EKDNSIT
+389 EKDNSVT
-396 KYLDAD
+396 KYIDDD
-402 GYIAINVSPNSDTV
+402 GYVAININPHSDAV
-416 TQRSAIRRY
+416 TQRAAIRRY
-425 GSEEDA
+425 GSQEDA

-440 AQEREQ
+440 AREREQ
-446 LRDVYEDLSQD
+446 LRDVYEDLSQN

-506 VALQNRLGIEGDPT
+506 VALQSRLGIEGDPT
-520 DPYFANVIVEGLKSG
+520 DPYFSDVIVEGLKSG

-585 ARRSYLPNVST
+585 SRRSYLPNVST

-620 RESLTYKRS
+620 QESLTYKRS

-635 LLNSANGFEEYWW
+635 LSNSANGFEEYWW

-673 YAPQGNRE
+673 YAPQGNHE

>member
-1 MAKGQYHINDDN
+1 MAKGQYHINNDN

-24 KFASNAPHFDTPA
+24 KFASNAPHFNTPA
-37 EADSWLELEALSR
+37 EADSWLEIESLSQ

-55 ALDTFGEDGL
+55 AIETFGEDGVP
-65 SPEIFE
+65 PELFE
-71 TLGVTPWTLYS
+71 TLGITPWTLYS

-87 YPYPGDPAELLEV
+87 YPYPGDPAELVTDETE
-100 EPDKPTEVPQE
+100 EPAGASQE
-111 TPKVESTAN
+111 APKVESTATLTN
-120 LAGTIGNVSFIDI
+120 SIGNVSFIDI
-133 DLNVPSPP
+133 DLNVPP
-141 AGNAGAAEEP
+141 AKDTEKVEEP
-151 AQPISMAT
+151 SQPIPMAT
-159 LEEAIDNFHVVDID
+159 LEEAIDNFHIVDID
-173 IAPPPAPPVETE
+173 IAPPPAPPVEAE
-185 QPAQEEPAEHGRD
+185 QLSGEEPAEYGRD
-198 SAGWLDP
+198 SAGWIDP

-211 LDFDVSSMRIA
+211 LDFDVSSMRIE
-222 RPVYDLDDDRYWEPE
+222 RPIYSLDDDRYWEPE
-237 TDAERIKEA
+237 TDVDMVREA
-246 LAYAGWDEKEVF
+246 LMYAGWDDEDVD

-264 RNMLEDL
+264 RNMLSDL
-271 EAEGND
+271 EEEGQD
-277 VSEELKA
+277 VSEEMKA
-284 VEYSPL
+284 VGYSSL

-297 DKPLDEEEAER
+297 DKPLDDEEAER
-308 AQKVWAETPQG
+308 ARKVWSESPQG
-319 RGRVKMFETIDPL
+319 RGRVRMFETIDPL
-332 GQDKDEADYGYV
+332 GQDKDETDSGYV
-344 VEFDIMSPYL
+344 MEFGIASPYI

-361 SSLPQVPDGDENY
+361 HSLPQTPDGDMNY
-374 PFREPDAQFAGSVVR
+374 PLREDDSQFAGSVVR
-389 EKDNSIT
+389 EKDKSIT
-396 KYLDAD
+396 KYIDD
-402 GYIAINVSPNSDTV
+402 GGYVAININPHSDAV
-416 TQRSAIRRY
+416 TQRTAIRRY
-425 GSEEDA
+425 GSQEDA

-440 AQEREQ
+440 AREREQ
-446 LRDVYEDLSQD
+446 LRGVYEELSQN

-520 DPYFANVIVEGLKSG
+520 DPYFSDVIVEGLKSG

-548 DDIVPGDPEEDGVTP
+548 DDIVPGDPGEDGVTP

-585 ARRSYLPNVST
+585 SRRSYLPNVST

-620 RESLTYKRS
+620 QESLTYKRS

-635 LLNSANGFEEYWW
+635 LSNSANGFEEYWW

>member
-24 KFASNAPHFDTPA
+24 KFASNAPHFNTPA

-87 YPYPGDPAELLEV
+87 YPYPGDPEELVTDEV
-100 EPDKPTEVPQE
+100 EEPAGASQE
-111 TPKVESTAN
+111 APKVESTAT
-120 LAGTIGNVSFIDI
+120 LANSIGNVSFIDI
-133 DLNVPSPP
+133 DLNVPPVKDTEKV
-141 AGNAGAAEEP
+141 EEP
-151 AQPISMAT
+151 SQPIPMAT
-159 LEEAIDNFHVVDID
+159 LEEAIDNFHIVDIN
-173 IAPPPAPPVETE
+173 IAPPPAPPVEAE
-185 QPAQEEPAEHGRD
+185 QLSGEEPAEYGRD
-198 SAGWLDP
+198 SAGWIDP

-211 LDFDVSSMRIA
+211 LDFDVSSMRIE
-222 RPVYDLDDDRYWEPE
+222 RPIYSLDDDRYWEPE
-237 TDAERIKEA
+237 TDVDMVREA
-246 LAYAGWDEKEVF
+246 LMYAGWDDEDVD

-264 RNMLEDL
+264 RNMLSDL
-271 EAEGND
+271 EEEGQD
-277 VSEELKA
+277 VSEEMKA
-284 VEYSPL
+284 VGYSSL

-297 DKPLDEEEAER
+297 DKPLDEDEAER
-308 AQKVWAETPQG
+308 ARKVWSDSPQG
-319 RGRVKMFETIDPL
+319 RGRVEMFETIDPL
-332 GQDKDEADYGYV
+332 GQDKDETDSGYV
-344 VEFDIMSPYL
+344 MEFGIASPYI

-361 SSLPQVPDGDENY
+361 HSLPQTPDGDMNY
-374 PFREPDAQFAGSVVR
+374 PLREDDSQFAGSVVR
-389 EKDNSIT
+389 EKDKSIT
-396 KYLDAD
+396 KYIDEG
-402 GYIAINVSPNSDTV
+402 GYVAININPHSDVV
-416 TQRSAIRRY
+416 TQRTAIRRY
-425 GSEEDA
+425 GSQEDA

-440 AQEREQ
+440 AREREQ
-446 LRDVYEDLSQD
+446 LRDVYEDLSQN

-484 AVSGVMDYYIR
+484 AVSGVMDYYIQ

-520 DPYFANVIVEGLKSG
+520 DPYFANVIVDGLKSG
-535 KYKMASDTLEPTL
+535 KYKMASDTFEPTL
-548 DDIVPGDPEEDGVTP
+548 DDIVPGNPEEDGVTP

-579 DMAQAV
+579 DMAKAV

-607 TLAAAFAGRATAR
+607 TLVAAFAGRATAR
-620 RESLTYKRS
+620 QESLTYKRS

-635 LLNSANGFEEYWW
+635 LSNSANGFEEYWW

>member
-1 MAKGQYHINDDN
+1 
-13 RRLPCSAEHQC
+13 
-24 KFASNAPHFDTPA
+24 
-37 EADSWLELEALSR
+37 
-50 HNYDM
+50 M

-87 YPYPGDPAELLEV
+87 YPYPGDPAELVTDEV
-100 EPDKPTEVPQE
+100 EEPAGASQE
-111 TPKVESTAN
+111 APKVESTATLTN
-120 LAGTIGNVSFIDI
+120 SIGNVSFIDI
-133 DLNVPSPP
+133 DLNVPP
-141 AGNAGAAEEP
+141 AKDTEKVEEP
-151 AQPISMAT
+151 SQPIPMAT
-159 LEEAIDNFHVVDID
+159 LEEAIDNFHIVDID
-173 IAPPPAPPVETE
+173 IAPPPAPPVEAE
-185 QPAQEEPAEHGRD
+185 QLSGEEPAGYGRD

-211 LDFDVSSMRIA
+211 LDFDVSSMRIE
-222 RPVYDLDDDRYWEPE
+222 RPIYSLDDDRYWEPE
-237 TDAERIKEA
+237 TDVDMAREA
-246 LAYAGWDEKEVF
+246 LMYAGWDDEDVD

-264 RNMLEDL
+264 RNMLSDL
-271 EAEGND
+271 EEEGQD
-277 VSEELKA
+277 VSEEMKA
-284 VEYSPL
+284 VGYSSL

-297 DKPLDEEEAER
+297 DKPLDED
-308 AQKVWAETPQG
+308 ET
-319 RGRVKMFETIDPL
+319 DS
-332 GQDKDEADYGYV
+332 GYV
-344 VEFDIMSPYL
+344 MEFGIASPYI

-361 SSLPQVPDGDENY
+361 HSLPQTPDGDMNY
-374 PFREPDAQFAGSVVR
+374 PLREDGSQFAGSVVR
-389 EKDNSIT
+389 EKDKSIT
-396 KYLDAD
+396 KYIDD
-402 GYIAINVSPNSDTV
+402 GGYVAINISPYSDTV
-416 TQRSAIRRY
+416 TQRAAIRRY
-425 GSEEDA
+425 GSQEDA

-440 AQEREQ
+440 AREREQ
-446 LRDVYEDLSQD
+446 LRDVYEDLSQN

-506 VALQNRLGIEGDPT
+506 VALQSRLGIEGDPT
-520 DPYFANVIVEGLKSG
+520 DPYFSDVIVEGLKSG

-548 DDIVPGDPEEDGVTP
+548 DDIVPGDPGEDGVTP

-585 ARRSYLPNVST
+585 SRRSYLPNVST

-620 RESLTYKRS
+620 QESLTYKRS

-635 LLNSANGFEEYWW
+635 LSNSANGFEEYWW

-726 DLENIVVNDDSSTTS
+726 DLENIVVNYDSSKTS

>member
-24 KFASNAPHFDTPA
+24 KFASNAPHFNTPA

-87 YPYPGDPAELLEV
+87 YPYPGDPAELVTDEV
-100 EPDKPTEVPQE
+100 EEPAGASQE
-111 TPKVESTAN
+111 APKVESTATLTN
-120 LAGTIGNVSFIDI
+120 SIGNVSFIDI
-133 DLNVPSPP
+133 DLNVPP
-141 AGNAGAAEEP
+141 AKDTEKVEEP
-151 AQPISMAT
+151 SQPIPMAT
-159 LEEAIDNFHVVDID
+159 LEEAIDNFHIVDID
-173 IAPPPAPPVETE
+173 IAPPPAPPVEAE
-185 QPAQEEPAEHGRD
+185 QLSGEEPAGYGRD

-211 LDFDVSSMRIA
+211 LDFDVSSMRIE
-222 RPVYDLDDDRYWEPE
+222 RPIYSLDDDRYWEPE
-237 TDAERIKEA
+237 TDVDMAREA
-246 LAYAGWDEKEVF
+246 LMYAGWDDEDVD

-264 RNMLEDL
+264 RNMLSDL
-271 EAEGND
+271 EEEGQD
-277 VSEELKA
+277 VSEEMKA
-284 VEYSPL
+284 VGYSSL

-297 DKPLDEEEAER
+297 DKPLDEDEAEQAR
-308 AQKVWAETPQG
+308 KVWTETPQR

-332 GQDKDEADYGYV
+332 GQDKDEADSGYV
-344 VEFDIMSPYL
+344 MEFGIASPYI

-361 SSLPQVPDGDENY
+361 HSLPQTPDGDMNY
-374 PFREPDAQFAGSVVR
+374 PLREDGSQFAGSVVR
-389 EKDNSIT
+389 EKDKSIT
-396 KYLDAD
+396 KYIDD
-402 GYIAINVSPNSDTV
+402 GGYVAINISPYSDTV
-416 TQRSAIRRY
+416 TQRAAIRRY
-425 GSEEDA
+425 GSQEDA

-440 AQEREQ
+440 AREREQ
-446 LRDVYEDLSQD
+446 LRDVYEDLSQN

-506 VALQNRLGIEGDPT
+506 VALQSRLGIEGDPT
-520 DPYFANVIVEGLKSG
+520 DPYFSDVIVEGLKSG

-548 DDIVPGDPEEDGVTP
+548 DDIVPGDPGEDGVTP

-585 ARRSYLPNVST
+585 SRRSYLPNVST

-620 RESLTYKRS
+620 QESLTYKRS

-635 LLNSANGFEEYWW
+635 LSNSANGFEEYWW

-673 YAPQGNRE
+673 YAPQGNHE

>member
-24 KFASNAPHFDTPA
+24 KFASNAPHFNTPA
-37 EADSWLELEALSR
+37 EADSWLEIESLSQ

-55 ALDTFGEDGL
+55 AIETFGEDGVP
-65 SPEIFE
+65 PELFE
-71 TLGVTPWTLYS
+71 TLGITPWTLYS

-87 YPYPGDPAELLEV
+87 YPYPGDPAELVTDEV
-100 EPDKPTEVPQE
+100 GEPAGASQE
-111 TPKVESTAN
+111 APKVESTAT
-120 LAGTIGNVSFIDI
+120 LANSIGNVSFIDI
-133 DLNVPSPP
+133 DLNVPP
-141 AGNAGAAEEP
+141 AKDTEKVEEP
-151 AQPISMAT
+151 SQPIPMAT
-159 LEEAIDNFHVVDID
+159 LEEAIDNFHIVDID
-173 IAPPPAPPVETE
+173 IAPPPAPPVEAE
-185 QPAQEEPAEHGRD
+185 QLSGEEPAEYGRD
-198 SAGWLDP
+198 SAGWIDP

-211 LDFDVSSMRIA
+211 LDFDVSSMRIE
-222 RPVYDLDDDRYWEPE
+222 RPIYSLDDDRYWEPE
-237 TDAERIKEA
+237 TDVDMAREA
-246 LAYAGWDEKEVF
+246 LMYAGWDDEDVD

-264 RNMLEDL
+264 RNMLSDL
-271 EAEGND
+271 EEEGQD
-277 VSEELKA
+277 VSEEMKA
-284 VEYSPL
+284 VGYSSL

-297 DKPLDEEEAER
+297 DKPLDDEEAER
-308 AQKVWAETPQG
+308 ARKVWSESPQG
-319 RGRVKMFETIDPL
+319 RGRVRMFETIDPL
-332 GQDKDEADYGYV
+332 GQDKDETDSGYV
-344 VEFDIMSPYL
+344 MEFGIASPYI

-361 SSLPQVPDGDENY
+361 HSLPQTPDGDMNY
-374 PFREPDAQFAGSVVR
+374 PLREDDSQFAGSVVR
-389 EKDNSIT
+389 EKDKSIT
-396 KYLDAD
+396 KYIDD
-402 GYIAINVSPNSDTV
+402 GGYVAININPHSDAV
-416 TQRSAIRRY
+416 TQRTAIRRY
-425 GSEEDA
+425 GSQEDA

-440 AQEREQ
+440 AREREQ
-446 LRDVYEDLSQD
+446 LRGVYEELSQN

-506 VALQNRLGIEGDPT
+506 VALQSRLGIEGDPT
-520 DPYFANVIVEGLKSG
+520 DPYFSDVIVEGLKSG

-579 DMAQAV
+579 DMAKAV
-585 ARRSYLPNVST
+585 SRRSYLPNVST

-607 TLAAAFAGRATAR
+607 TSAAAFAGRATAR
-620 RESLTYKRS
+620 QESLTYKRS

-635 LLNSANGFEEYWW
+635 LSNSANGFEEYWW

>member
-24 KFASNAPHFDTPA
+24 KFASNAPHFNTPA

-65 SPEIFE
+65 SPELFE

-87 YPYPGDPAELLEV
+87 YPYPGDPAELVTDEV
-100 EPDKPTEVPQE
+100 EEPAGASQE
-111 TPKVESTAN
+111 APKVESTATLTN
-120 LAGTIGNVSFIDI
+120 SIGNVSFIDI
-133 DLNVPSPP
+133 DLNVPP
-141 AGNAGAAEEP
+141 AKDTEKVEEP
-151 AQPISMAT
+151 SQPIPMAT
-159 LEEAIDNFHVVDID
+159 LEEAIDNFHIVDID
-173 IAPPPAPPVETE
+173 IAPPPAPPVEAE
-185 QPAQEEPAEHGRD
+185 QLSGEEPAGYGRD

-211 LDFDVSSMRIA
+211 LDFDVSSMRIE
-222 RPVYDLDDDRYWEPE
+222 RPIYSLDDDRYWEPE
-237 TDAERIKEA
+237 TDVDMVREA
-246 LAYAGWDEKEVF
+246 LMYAGWDDEDVD

-264 RNMLEDL
+264 RNMLSDL
-271 EAEGND
+271 EEEGQD
-277 VSEELKA
+277 VSEEMKA
-284 VEYSPL
+284 VGYSSL

-297 DKPLDEEEAER
+297 DKPLDEDEAER
-308 AQKVWAETPQG
+308 ARKVWSDSPQG
-319 RGRVKMFETIDPL
+319 RGRVEMFETIDPL
-332 GQDKDEADYGYV
+332 GQDKDETDSGYV
-344 VEFDIMSPYL
+344 MEFGIASPYI

-361 SSLPQVPDGDENY
+361 HSLPQTPDGDMNY
-374 PFREPDAQFAGSVVR
+374 PLREDDSQFAGSVVR
-389 EKDNSIT
+389 EKDKSIT
-396 KYLDAD
+396 KYIDD
-402 GYIAINVSPNSDTV
+402 GGYVAININPHSDVV
-416 TQRSAIRRY
+416 TQRTAIRRY
-425 GSEEDA
+425 GSQEDA

-440 AQEREQ
+440 AREREQ
-446 LRDVYEDLSQD
+446 LRDVYEDLSQN

-484 AVSGVMDYYIR
+484 AVSGVMDYYIQ

-520 DPYFANVIVEGLKSG
+520 DPYFANVIVDGLKSG
-535 KYKMASDTLEPTL
+535 KYKMASDTFEPTL
-548 DDIVPGDPEEDGVTP
+548 DDIVPGNPEEDGVTP

-579 DMAQAV
+579 DMAKAV

-607 TLAAAFAGRATAR
+607 TLVAAFAGRATAR
-620 RESLTYKRS
+620 QESLTYKRS

-635 LLNSANGFEEYWW
+635 LSNSANGFEEYWW

>member
-1 MAKGQYHINDDN
+1 MAKGQYHINNDN

-24 KFASNAPHFDTPA
+24 KFASNAPHFNTPA
-37 EADSWLELEALSR
+37 EADSWLEIESLSQ

-55 ALDTFGEDGL
+55 AIETFGEDGVP
-65 SPEIFE
+65 PELFE
-71 TLGVTPWTLYS
+71 TLGITPWTLYS

-87 YPYPGDPAELLEV
+87 YPYPGDPAELVTDEV
-100 EPDKPTEVPQE
+100 EEPAGASQE
-111 TPKVESTAN
+111 APKVESTAT
-120 LAGTIGNVSFIDI
+120 LANSIGNVSFIDI
-133 DLNVPSPP
+133 DLNVPPVKDTEKV
-141 AGNAGAAEEP
+141 EEP
-151 AQPISMAT
+151 SQPIPMAT
-159 LEEAIDNFHVVDID
+159 LEEAIDNFHIVDIN
-173 IAPPPAPPVETE
+173 IAPPPAPPVEAE
-185 QPAQEEPAEHGRD
+185 QLSGEEPAEYGRD
-198 SAGWLDP
+198 SAGWIDP

-211 LDFDVSSMRIA
+211 LDFDVSSMRIE
-222 RPVYDLDDDRYWEPE
+222 RPIYSLDDDRYWEPE
-237 TDAERIKEA
+237 TDVDMVREA
-246 LAYAGWDEKEVF
+246 LMYAGWDDEDVD

-264 RNMLEDL
+264 RNMLSDL
-271 EAEGND
+271 EEEGQD
-277 VSEELKA
+277 VSEEMKA
-284 VEYSPL
+284 VGYSSL

-297 DKPLDEEEAER
+297 DKPLDEDEAER
-308 AQKVWAETPQG
+308 ARKVWSDSPQG
-319 RGRVKMFETIDPL
+319 RGRVEMFETIDPL
-332 GQDKDEADYGYV
+332 GQDKDETDSGYV
-344 VEFDIMSPYL
+344 MEFGIASPYI

-361 SSLPQVPDGDENY
+361 HSLPQTPDGDMNY
-374 PFREPDAQFAGSVVR
+374 PLREDDSQFAGSVVR
-389 EKDNSIT
+389 EKDKSIT
-396 KYLDAD
+396 KYIDD
-402 GYIAINVSPNSDTV
+402 GGYVAININPHSDVV
-416 TQRSAIRRY
+416 TQRTAIRRY
-425 GSEEDA
+425 GSQEDA

-440 AQEREQ
+440 AREREQ
-446 LRDVYEDLSQD
+446 LRDVYEDLSQN

-484 AVSGVMDYYIR
+484 AVSGVMDYYIQ

-520 DPYFANVIVEGLKSG
+520 DPYFANVIVDGLKSG
-535 KYKMASDTLEPTL
+535 KYKMASDTFEPTL

-579 DMAQAV
+579 DMAKAV

-607 TLAAAFAGRATAR
+607 TLVAAFAGRATAR
-620 RESLTYKRS
+620 QESLTYKRS

-635 LLNSANGFEEYWW
+635 LSNSANGFEEYWW

-719 GAAFKPG
+719 GAAFKSG

-741 KYDLKLW
+741 RYDLKLW

>member
-24 KFASNAPHFDTPA
+24 KFASNAPHFNTPA

-87 YPYPGDPAELLEV
+87 YPYPGDPEELVTDEV
-100 EPDKPTEVPQE
+100 EEPAGASQE
-111 TPKVESTAN
+111 APKVESTAT
-120 LAGTIGNVSFIDI
+120 LANSIGNVSFIDI
-133 DLNVPSPP
+133 DLNVPPVKDTEKV
-141 AGNAGAAEEP
+141 EEP
-151 AQPISMAT
+151 SQPIPMAT
-159 LEEAIDNFHVVDID
+159 LEEAIDNFHIVDIN
-173 IAPPPAPPVETE
+173 IAPPPAPPVEAE
-185 QPAQEEPAEHGRD
+185 QLSGEEPAEYGRD
-198 SAGWLDP
+198 SAGWIDP

-211 LDFDVSSMRIA
+211 LDFDVSSMRIE
-222 RPVYDLDDDRYWEPE
+222 RPIYSLDDDRYWEPE
-237 TDAERIKEA
+237 TDVDMVREA
-246 LAYAGWDEKEVF
+246 LMYAGWDDEDVD

-264 RNMLEDL
+264 RNMLSDL
-271 EAEGND
+271 EEEGQD
-277 VSEELKA
+277 VSEEMKA
-284 VEYSPL
+284 VGYSSL

-297 DKPLDEEEAER
+297 DKPLDEDEAER
-308 AQKVWAETPQG
+308 ARKVWSDSPQG
-319 RGRVKMFETIDPL
+319 RGRVEMFETIDPL
-332 GQDKDEADYGYV
+332 GQDKDETDSGYV
-344 VEFDIMSPYL
+344 MEFGIASPYI

-361 SSLPQVPDGDENY
+361 HSLPQTPDGDMNY
-374 PFREPDAQFAGSVVR
+374 PLREDDSQFAGSVVR
-389 EKDNSIT
+389 EKDKSIT
-396 KYLDAD
+396 KYIDD
-402 GYIAINVSPNSDTV
+402 GGYVAININPHSDVV
-416 TQRSAIRRY
+416 TQRTAIRRY
-425 GSEEDA
+425 GSQEDA

-440 AQEREQ
+440 AREREQ
-446 LRDVYEDLSQD
+446 LRDVYEDLSQN

-484 AVSGVMDYYIR
+484 AVSGVMDYYIQ

-520 DPYFANVIVEGLKSG
+520 DPYFANVIVDGLKSG
-535 KYKMASDTLEPTL
+535 KYKMASDTFEPTL
-548 DDIVPGDPEEDGVTP
+548 DDIVPGNPEEDGVTP

-579 DMAQAV
+579 DMAKAV

-607 TLAAAFAGRATAR
+607 TLVAAFAGRATAR
-620 RESLTYKRS
+620 QESLTYKRS

-635 LLNSANGFEEYWW
+635 LSNSANGFEEYWW

>member
-24 KFASNAPHFDTPA
+24 KFASNAPHFNTPA

-87 YPYPGDPAELLEV
+87 YPYPGDPAELVTDEV
-100 EPDKPTEVPQE
+100 EEPAGASQE
-111 TPKVESTAN
+111 APKVESTATLTN
-120 LAGTIGNVSFIDI
+120 SIGNVSFIDI
-133 DLNVPSPP
+133 DLNVPP
-141 AGNAGAAEEP
+141 AKDTEKVEEP
-151 AQPISMAT
+151 SQPIPMAT
-159 LEEAIDNFHVVDID
+159 LEEAIDNFHIVDID
-173 IAPPPAPPVETE
+173 IAPPPAPPVEAE
-185 QPAQEEPAEHGRD
+185 QLSGEEPAGYGRD

-211 LDFDVSSMRIA
+211 LDFDVSSMRIE
-222 RPVYDLDDDRYWEPE
+222 RPIYSLDDDRYWEPE
-237 TDAERIKEA
+237 TDVDMVREA
-246 LAYAGWDEKEVF
+246 LMYAGWDDEDVD

-264 RNMLEDL
+264 RNMLSDL
-271 EAEGND
+271 EEEGQD
-277 VSEELKA
+277 VSEEMKA
-284 VEYSPL
+284 VGYSSL

-297 DKPLDEEEAER
+297 DKPLDEDEAER
-308 AQKVWAETPQG
+308 ARKVWSDSPQG
-319 RGRVKMFETIDPL
+319 RGRVEMFETIDPL
-332 GQDKDEADYGYV
+332 GQDKDETDSGYV
-344 VEFDIMSPYL
+344 MEFGIASPYI

-361 SSLPQVPDGDENY
+361 HSLPQTPDGDMNY
-374 PFREPDAQFAGSVVR
+374 PLREDDSQFAGSVVR
-389 EKDNSIT
+389 EKDKSIT
-396 KYLDAD
+396 KYIDD
-402 GYIAINVSPNSDTV
+402 GGYVAININPHSDVV
-416 TQRSAIRRY
+416 TQRTAIRRY
-425 GSEEDA
+425 GSQEDA

-440 AQEREQ
+440 AREREQ
-446 LRDVYEDLSQD
+446 LRDVYEDLSQN

-484 AVSGVMDYYIR
+484 AVSGVMDYYIQ

-520 DPYFANVIVEGLKSG
+520 DPYFANVIVDGLKSG
-535 KYKMASDTLEPTL
+535 KYKMASDTFEPTL
-548 DDIVPGDPEEDGVTP
+548 DDIVPGNPEEDGVTP

-579 DMAQAV
+579 DMAKAV

-607 TLAAAFAGRATAR
+607 TLVAAFAGRATAR
-620 RESLTYKRS
+620 QESLTYKRS

-635 LLNSANGFEEYWW
+635 LSNSANGFEEYWW

>member
-1 MAKGQYHINDDN
+1 MAI
-13 RRLPCSAEHQC
+13 E
-24 KFASNAPHFDTPA
+24 
-37 EADSWLELEALSR
+37 
-50 HNYDM
+50 
-55 ALDTFGEDGL
+55 TFGEDGVP
-65 SPEIFE
+65 PELFE
-71 TLGVTPWTLYS
+71 TLGITPWTLYS

-87 YPYPGDPAELLEV
+87 YPYPGDPAELVTDEV
-100 EPDKPTEVPQE
+100 EEPAGASQE
-111 TPKVESTAN
+111 APKVESTAT
-120 LAGTIGNVSFIDI
+120 LANSIGNVSFIDI
-133 DLNVPSPP
+133 DLNVPPVKDTEKV
-141 AGNAGAAEEP
+141 EEP
-151 AQPISMAT
+151 SQPIPMAT
-159 LEEAIDNFHVVDID
+159 LEEAIDNFHIVDIN
-173 IAPPPAPPVETE
+173 IAPPPAPPVEAE
-185 QPAQEEPAEHGRD
+185 QLSGEEPAEYGRD
-198 SAGWLDP
+198 SAGWIDP

-211 LDFDVSSMRIA
+211 LDFDVSSMRIE
-222 RPVYDLDDDRYWEPE
+222 RPIYSLDDDRYWEPE
-237 TDAERIKEA
+237 TDVDMVREA
-246 LAYAGWDEKEVF
+246 LMYAGWDDEDVD

-264 RNMLEDL
+264 RNMLSDL
-271 EAEGND
+271 EEEGQD
-277 VSEELKA
+277 VSEEMKA
-284 VEYSPL
+284 VGYSSL

-297 DKPLDEEEAER
+297 DKPLDEDEAER
-308 AQKVWAETPQG
+308 ARKVWSDSPQG
-319 RGRVKMFETIDPL
+319 RGRVRMFETIDPL
-332 GQDKDEADYGYV
+332 GQDKDETDSGYV
-344 VEFDIMSPYL
+344 MEFGIASPYI

-361 SSLPQVPDGDENY
+361 HSLPQTPDGDTNY
-374 PFREPDAQFAGSVVR
+374 PLREDDSQFAGSVVR
-389 EKDNSIT
+389 EKDNSVT
-396 KYLDAD
+396 KYIDDD
-402 GYIAINVSPNSDTV
+402 GYVAININPHSDVV
-416 TQRSAIRRY
+416 TQRTAIRRY
-425 GSEEDA
+425 GSQEDA

-440 AQEREQ
+440 AREREQ
-446 LRDVYEDLSQD
+446 LRGVYEELSQN

-620 RESLTYKRS
+620 QESLTYKRS

-673 YAPQGNRE
+673 YAPQGNHE

>member
-1 MAKGQYHINDDN
+1 MAKGQYHINNEN

-24 KFASNAPHFDTPA
+24 QFASNAPHFDTPA
-37 EADSWLELEALSR
+37 EADSWLEIESLSQ

-55 ALDTFGEDGL
+55 ALETFGEDGVP
-65 SPEIFE
+65 PELFE
-71 TLGVTPWTLYS
+71 TLGITPWTLYS

-87 YPYPGDPAELLEV
+87 YPYPGDPAELVTDEAE
-100 EPDKPTEVPQE
+100 EPAGASQE
-111 TPKVESTAN
+111 APKVESTAT
-120 LAGTIGNVSFIDI
+120 LANSIGNVSFIDI
-133 DLNVPSPP
+133 DLNVPP
-141 AGNAGAAEEP
+141 APAKDTEKVEEP
-151 AQPISMAT
+151 SQPIPMAT
-159 LEEAIDNFHVVDID
+159 LEEAIDNFHIVDID
-173 IAPPPAPPVETE
+173 IAPPPTPPVEAE
-185 QPAQEEPAEHGRD
+185 QLSTEEPAEYGRD
-198 SAGWLDP
+198 SAGWIDP

-211 LDFDVSSMRIA
+211 LDFDVSSMRIE
-222 RPVYDLDDDRYWEPE
+222 RPIYSLDDDRYWEPE
-237 TDAERIKEA
+237 TDVDMAREA
-246 LAYAGWDEKEVF
+246 LMYAGWDDKDVD

-264 RNMLEDL
+264 RNMLSDL
-271 EAEGND
+271 EEEGQD
-277 VSEELKA
+277 VSEEMKA
-284 VEYSPL
+284 VGYSSL

-297 DKPLDEEEAER
+297 DKPLDEEEVER
-308 AQKVWAETPQG
+308 ARKVWAESPQG
-319 RGRVKMFETIDPL
+319 RGRVRMFETIDPL
-332 GQDKDEADYGYV
+332 GQDKDETDSGYV
-344 VEFDIMSPYL
+344 MEFGIASPYI

-361 SSLPQVPDGDENY
+361 HSLPQTPDGDMNY
-374 PFREPDAQFAGSVVR
+374 PIRENGSQFAGSVVR
-389 EKDNSIT
+389 EKDNSVT
-396 KYLDAD
+396 KYINDD
-402 GYIAINVSPNSDTV
+402 GYVAININPHSDAV
-416 TQRSAIRRY
+416 TQRTAIRRY
-425 GSEEDA
+425 GSQEDA

-440 AQEREQ
+440 AREREQ
-446 LRDVYEDLSQD
+446 LRDVYEELSQN

-506 VALQNRLGIEGDPT
+506 VALQNRLGLEGDPT
-520 DPYFANVIVEGLKSG
+520 DPYFSNVIVDGLKSG

-585 ARRSYLPNVST
+585 SRRSYLPNVST

-620 RESLTYKRS
+620 QESLTYKRS

-635 LLNSANGFEEYWW
+635 LSNSANGFEEYWW

-673 YAPQGNRE
+673 YAPQGNHE

>member
-24 KFASNAPHFDTPA
+24 KFASNAPHFNTPA

-87 YPYPGDPAELLEV
+87 YPYPGDPAELVTDEV
-100 EPDKPTEVPQE
+100 EEPAGASQE
-111 TPKVESTAN
+111 APKVESTATLTN
-120 LAGTIGNVSFIDI
+120 SIGNVSFIDI
-133 DLNVPSPP
+133 DLNVPP
-141 AGNAGAAEEP
+141 AKDTEKVEEP
-151 AQPISMAT
+151 SQPIPMAT
-159 LEEAIDNFHVVDID
+159 LEEAIDNFHIVDID
-173 IAPPPAPPVETE
+173 IAPPPAPPVEAE
-185 QPAQEEPAEHGRD
+185 QLSGEEPAGYGRD

-211 LDFDVSSMRIA
+211 LDFDVSSMRIE
-222 RPVYDLDDDRYWEPE
+222 RPIYSLDDDRYWEPE
-237 TDAERIKEA
+237 TDVDMVREA
-246 LAYAGWDEKEVF
+246 LMYAGWDDEDVD

-264 RNMLEDL
+264 RNMLSDL
-271 EAEGND
+271 EEEGQD
-277 VSEELKA
+277 VSEEMKA
-284 VEYSPL
+284 VGYSSL

-297 DKPLDEEEAER
+297 DKPLDEDEAER
-308 AQKVWAETPQG
+308 ARKVWSDSPQG
-319 RGRVKMFETIDPL
+319 RGRVEMFETIDPL
-332 GQDKDEADYGYV
+332 GQDKDETDSGYV
-344 VEFDIMSPYL
+344 MEFGIASPYI

-361 SSLPQVPDGDENY
+361 HSLPQTPDGDMNY
-374 PFREPDAQFAGSVVR
+374 PLREDDSQFAGSVVR
-389 EKDNSIT
+389 EKDKSIT
-396 KYLDAD
+396 KYIDD
-402 GYIAINVSPNSDTV
+402 GGYVAININPHSDVV
-416 TQRSAIRRY
+416 TQRTAIRRY
-425 GSEEDA
+425 GSQEDA

-440 AQEREQ
+440 AREREQ
-446 LRDVYEDLSQD
+446 LRDVYEDLSQN

-484 AVSGVMDYYIR
+484 AVSGVMDYYIQ

-520 DPYFANVIVEGLKSG
+520 DPYFANVIVDGLKSG
-535 KYKMASDTLEPTL
+535 KYKMASDTFEPTL
-548 DDIVPGDPEEDGVTP
+548 DDIVPGNPEEDGVTP

-579 DMAQAV
+579 DMAKAV

-620 RESLTYKRS
+620 QESLTYKRS

-635 LLNSANGFEEYWW
+635 LSNSANGFEEYWW

>member
-1 MAKGQYHINDDN
+1 MAKGQYHINNDN

-24 KFASNAPHFDTPA
+24 KFASNAPHFNTPA

-55 ALDTFGEDGL
+55 ALDTFGADGL

-87 YPYPGDPAELLEV
+87 YPYPGDPADLLEV
-100 EPDKPTEVPQE
+100 EPDKPAEAPQE
-111 TPKVESTAN
+111 TPKVESTAT

-141 AGNAGAAEEP
+141 ADNAGAAEEP
-151 AQPISMAT
+151 AQPIPMAT
-159 LEEAIDNFHVVDID
+159 LEEAIDNFHIVDID
-173 IAPPPAPPVETE
+173 IAPPPTPPVETE
-185 QPAQEEPAEHGRD
+185 QPVQSEPVEHGRD

-222 RPVYDLDDDRYWEPE
+222 RPVYELDDDRYWEPE

-246 LAYAGWDEKEVF
+246 LAYAGWDEKELD

-332 GQDKDEADYGYV
+332 GQDRDETDSGYV
-344 VEFDIMSPYL
+344 MEFGIASPYI

-361 SSLPQVPDGDENY
+361 HSLPQTPDGDMNY
-374 PFREPDAQFAGSVVR
+374 PLRENDSQFAGSVVR
-389 EKDNSIT
+389 EKDKSIT
-396 KYLDAD
+396 KYIDD
-402 GYIAINVSPNSDTV
+402 GGYVAINISPYSDTV
-416 TQRSAIRRY
+416 TQRAAIRRY
-425 GSEEDA
+425 GSQEDA

-506 VALQNRLGIEGDPT
+506 VALQSRLGIEGDPT
-520 DPYFANVIVEGLKSG
+520 DPYFSDVIVEGLKSG
-535 KYKMASDTLEPTL
+535 KYKMASDTFEPTL
-548 DDIVPGDPEEDGVTP
+548 DDIVPGNPEEDGITP

-585 ARRSYLPNVST
+585 SRRSYLPNIST

-620 RESLTYKRS
+620 QESLTYKRS

-635 LLNSANGFEEYWW
+635 LSNSANGFEEYWW
-648 ESDDASRS
+648 ESDDASRAS
-656 YDFVMTYKDES
+656 DFVMTYKDES

-726 DLENIVVNDDSSTTS
+726 DLENIVVNDDDSTTS

>member
-1 MAKGQYHINDDN
+1 MAKGQYHINNDN

-24 KFASNAPHFDTPA
+24 KFASNAPHFNTPA
-37 EADSWLELEALSR
+37 EADSWLEIESLSQ

-55 ALDTFGEDGL
+55 AIETFGEDGVP
-65 SPEIFE
+65 PELFE
-71 TLGVTPWTLYS
+71 TLGITPWTLYS

-87 YPYPGDPAELLEV
+87 YPYPGDPAELVTDEV
-100 EPDKPTEVPQE
+100 EEPAGASQE
-111 TPKVESTAN
+111 APKVESTAT
-120 LAGTIGNVSFIDI
+120 LANSIGNVSFIDI
-133 DLNVPSPP
+133 DLNVPPVKDTEKV
-141 AGNAGAAEEP
+141 EEP
-151 AQPISMAT
+151 SQPIPMAT
-159 LEEAIDNFHVVDID
+159 LEEAIDNFHIVDIN
-173 IAPPPAPPVETE
+173 IAPPPAPPVEAE
-185 QPAQEEPAEHGRD
+185 QLSGEEPAEYGRD
-198 SAGWLDP
+198 SAGWIDP

-211 LDFDVSSMRIA
+211 LDFDVSSMRIE
-222 RPVYDLDDDRYWEPE
+222 RPIYSLDDDRYWEPE
-237 TDAERIKEA
+237 TDVDMVREA
-246 LAYAGWDEKEVF
+246 LMYAGWDDEDVD

-264 RNMLEDL
+264 RNMLSDL
-271 EAEGND
+271 EEEGQD
-277 VSEELKA
+277 VSEEMKA
-284 VEYSPL
+284 VGYSSL

-297 DKPLDEEEAER
+297 DKPLDEDEAEQAR
-308 AQKVWAETPQG
+308 KVWAETPQG

-332 GQDKDEADYGYV
+332 GQDKDETDSGYV
-344 VEFDIMSPYL
+344 MEFGIASPYI

-361 SSLPQVPDGDENY
+361 HSLPQTPDGDMNY
-374 PFREPDAQFAGSVVR
+374 PLREDGSQFAGSVVR
-389 EKDNSIT
+389 EKDKSIT
-396 KYLDAD
+396 KYIDD
-402 GYIAINVSPNSDTV
+402 GGYVAININPHSDVV
-416 TQRSAIRRY
+416 TQRTVIRRY
-425 GSEEDA
+425 GSQEDA

-440 AQEREQ
+440 AREREQ
-446 LRDVYEDLSQD
+446 LRGVYEELSQN

-548 DDIVPGDPEEDGVTP
+548 DDIVPGDPGEDGVTP

-585 ARRSYLPNVST
+585 SRRSYLPNVST

-620 RESLTYKRS
+620 QESLTYKRS

-635 LLNSANGFEEYWW
+635 LSNSANGFEEYWW

>member
-24 KFASNAPHFDTPA
+24 KFASNAPHFNTPA

-87 YPYPGDPAELLEV
+87 YPYPGDPAELVTDEV
-100 EPDKPTEVPQE
+100 EEPAGASQE
-111 TPKVESTAN
+111 APKVESTATLTN
-120 LAGTIGNVSFIDI
+120 SIGNVSFIDI
-133 DLNVPSPP
+133 DLNVPP
-141 AGNAGAAEEP
+141 AKDTEKVEEP
-151 AQPISMAT
+151 SQPIPMAT
-159 LEEAIDNFHVVDID
+159 LEEAIDNFHIVDID
-173 IAPPPAPPVETE
+173 IAPPPAPPVEAE
-185 QPAQEEPAEHGRD
+185 QLSGEEPAGYGRD

-211 LDFDVSSMRIA
+211 LDFDVSSMRIE
-222 RPVYDLDDDRYWEPE
+222 RPIYSLDDDRYWEPE
-237 TDAERIKEA
+237 TDVDMAREA
-246 LAYAGWDEKEVF
+246 LMYAGWDDEDVD

-264 RNMLEDL
+264 RNMLSDL
-271 EAEGND
+271 EEEGQD
-277 VSEELKA
+277 VSEEMKA
-284 VEYSPL
+284 VGYSSL

-297 DKPLDEEEAER
+297 DKPLDEDEAEQAR
-308 AQKVWAETPQG
+308 KVWAETPQG

-332 GQDKDEADYGYV
+332 GQDKDETDSGYV
-344 VEFDIMSPYL
+344 MEFGIASPYI

-361 SSLPQVPDGDENY
+361 HSLPQTPDGDMNY
-374 PFREPDAQFAGSVVR
+374 PLREDGSQFAGSVVR
-389 EKDNSIT
+389 EKDKSIT
-396 KYLDAD
+396 KYIDD
-402 GYIAINVSPNSDTV
+402 GGYVAINISPYSDTV

-506 VALQNRLGIEGDPT
+506 VALQSRLGIEGDPT
-520 DPYFANVIVEGLKSG
+520 DPYFSNVIVEGLKSG
-535 KYKMASDTLEPTL
+535 KYKMASDTLEPAL
-548 DDIVPGDPEEDGVTP
+548 DDIVPGDPGEDGVTP

-585 ARRSYLPNVST
+585 SRRSYLPNVST

-620 RESLTYKRS
+620 QESLTYKRS

-635 LLNSANGFEEYWW
+635 LSNSANGFEEYWW

-673 YAPQGNRE
+673 YAPQGNHE

>member
-1 MAKGQYHINDDN
+1 MAI
-13 RRLPCSAEHQC
+13 E
-24 KFASNAPHFDTPA
+24 
-37 EADSWLELEALSR
+37 
-50 HNYDM
+50 
-55 ALDTFGEDGL
+55 TFGEDGVP
-65 SPEIFE
+65 PELFE
-71 TLGVTPWTLYS
+71 TLGITPWTLYS

-87 YPYPGDPAELLEV
+87 YPYPGDPAELVTDEV
-100 EPDKPTEVPQE
+100 EEPAGASQE
-111 TPKVESTAN
+111 APKVESTAT
-120 LAGTIGNVSFIDI
+120 LANSIGNVSFIDI
-133 DLNVPSPP
+133 DLNVPPVKDTEKV
-141 AGNAGAAEEP
+141 EEP
-151 AQPISMAT
+151 SQPILMAT
-159 LEEAIDNFHVVDID
+159 LEEAIDNFHIVDIN
-173 IAPPPAPPVETE
+173 IAPPPAPPVEAE
-185 QPAQEEPAEHGRD
+185 QLSGEEPAEYGRD
-198 SAGWLDP
+198 SAGWIDP

-211 LDFDVSSMRIA
+211 LDFDVSSMRIE
-222 RPVYDLDDDRYWEPE
+222 RPIYSLDDDRYWEPE
-237 TDAERIKEA
+237 TDVDMVREA
-246 LAYAGWDEKEVF
+246 LMYAGWDDEDVD

-264 RNMLEDL
+264 RNMLSDL
-271 EAEGND
+271 EEEGQD
-277 VSEELKA
+277 VSEEMKA
-284 VEYSPL
+284 VGYSSL

-297 DKPLDEEEAER
+297 DKPLDEDEAER
-308 AQKVWAETPQG
+308 ARKVWSDSPQG
-319 RGRVKMFETIDPL
+319 RGRVRMFETIDPL
-332 GQDKDEADYGYV
+332 GQDKDETDSGYV
-344 VEFDIMSPYL
+344 MEFGIASPYI

-361 SSLPQVPDGDENY
+361 HSLPQTPDGDMNY
-374 PFREPDAQFAGSVVR
+374 PLREDGSQFAGSVVR
-389 EKDNSIT
+389 EKDNSVT
-396 KYLDAD
+396 KYIDDD
-402 GYIAINVSPNSDTV
+402 GYVAININPHSDVV
-416 TQRSAIRRY
+416 TQRTAIRRY
-425 GSEEDA
+425 GSQEDA

-440 AQEREQ
+440 AREREQ
-446 LRDVYEDLSQD
+446 LRGVYEELSQN

-506 VALQNRLGIEGDPT
+506 VALQSRLGIEGDPT
-520 DPYFANVIVEGLKSG
+520 DPYFSDVIVEGLKSG

-548 DDIVPGDPEEDGVTP
+548 DDIVPGDPGEDGVTP

-620 RESLTYKRS
+620 QESLTYKRS

>member
-24 KFASNAPHFDTPA
+24 KFASNAPHFNTPA

-87 YPYPGDPAELLEV
+87 YPYPGDPAELVTDEV
-100 EPDKPTEVPQE
+100 EEPAGASQE
-111 TPKVESTAN
+111 APKVESTATLTN
-120 LAGTIGNVSFIDI
+120 SIGNVSFIDI
-133 DLNVPSPP
+133 DLNVPP
-141 AGNAGAAEEP
+141 AKDTEKVEEP
-151 AQPISMAT
+151 SQPIPMAT
-159 LEEAIDNFHVVDID
+159 LEEAIDNFHIVDID
-173 IAPPPAPPVETE
+173 IAPPPAPPVEAE
-185 QPAQEEPAEHGRD
+185 QLSGEEPAGYGRD

-211 LDFDVSSMRIA
+211 LDFDVSSMRIE
-222 RPVYDLDDDRYWEPE
+222 RPIYSLDDDRYWEPE
-237 TDAERIKEA
+237 TDVDMVREA
-246 LAYAGWDEKEVF
+246 LMYAGWDDEDVD

-264 RNMLEDL
+264 RNMLSDL
-271 EAEGND
+271 EEEGQD
-277 VSEELKA
+277 VSEEMKA
-284 VEYSPL
+284 VGYSSL

-297 DKPLDEEEAER
+297 DKPLDEDEAER
-308 AQKVWAETPQG
+308 ARKVWSDSPQG
-319 RGRVKMFETIDPL
+319 RGRVEMFETIDPL
-332 GQDKDEADYGYV
+332 GQDKDETDSGYV
-344 VEFDIMSPYL
+344 MEFGIASPYI

-361 SSLPQVPDGDENY
+361 HSLPQTPDGDMNY
-374 PFREPDAQFAGSVVR
+374 PLREDDSQFARSVVR
-389 EKDNSIT
+389 EKDKSIT
-396 KYLDAD
+396 KYIDD
-402 GYIAINVSPNSDTV
+402 GGYVAININPHSDVV
-416 TQRSAIRRY
+416 TQRTAIRRY
-425 GSEEDA
+425 GSQEDA

-440 AQEREQ
+440 AREREQ
-446 LRDVYEDLSQD
+446 LRDVYEDLSQN

-484 AVSGVMDYYIR
+484 AVSGVMDYYIQ

-520 DPYFANVIVEGLKSG
+520 DPYFANVIVDGLKSG
-535 KYKMASDTLEPTL
+535 KYKMASDTFEPTL
-548 DDIVPGDPEEDGVTP
+548 DDIVPGNPEEDGVTP

-579 DMAQAV
+579 DMAKAV

-607 TLAAAFAGRATAR
+607 TLVAAFAGRATAR
-620 RESLTYKRS
+620 QESPTYKRS

-635 LLNSANGFEEYWW
+635 LSNSANGFEEYWW